1 MWDEQEKIDE
11 NLLRDWAEMKKL
23 QHPKYWVEMKNK
35 IQKSMRKRRRVYFM
49 RYAAIFVLL
58 MAGCSIYFLI
68 NDREEV
74 LSLERSTLA
83 HIKPG
88 ERKATL
94 HMSNGNAV
102 VLSMDSLFLTESD
115 GTNIRSNA
123 KNGVVYNPQSVEC
136 VEKIY
141 NTLEVPVKGEFN
153 ITLADGTQVWL
164 NSCSKLVYPVDFS
177 DTIREVYLE
186 GEAFFDVTENK
197 EKPFIVKTKDYSV
210 RVLGTAFNIMDYGD
224 EGYSHTTLARGKVQI
239 QYGDQQEILTPGKQA
254 FFRDGKV
261 SVKEVDPRF
270 YTTWMND
277 RFYFDSENLENIMR
291 KLSRWYGIRVEFK
304 DENAKG
310 LHFVG
315 SVPKYSNISDVCYI
329 IALATHVKF
338 DLEGDILRISEIVR

>member
-1 MWDEQEKIDE
+1 MLDEQGKIDE
-11 NLLRDWAEMKKL
+11 KLLRDWAKMKKL
-23 QHPKYWVEMKNK
+23 QHPKYWAEMKDK
-35 IQKSMRKRRRVYFM
+35 VQKSVRKRRRMDFM

-58 MAGCSIYFLI
+58 VAGCSIYFLI
-68 NDREEV
+68 NDKEEV
-74 LSLERSTLA
+74 TSLKSLALSSI
-83 HIKPG
+83 HPG

-115 GTNIRSNA
+115 GTNISANS
-123 KNGVVYNPQSVEC
+123 GSGIVYHPQSVEG

-177 DTIREVYLE
+177 DTLREVYLE
-186 GEAFFDVTENK
+186 GEAFFDVSENK

-210 RVLGTAFNIMDYGD
+210 KVLGTAFNVMDYSD
-224 EGYSHTTLARGKVQI
+224 EGYSHTTLARGKIQI
-239 QYGDQQEILTPGKQA
+239 QYGNRQEVLTPGKQA
-254 FFRDGKV
+254 LFRDGKV
-261 SVKEVDPRF
+261 VVKEVDTRF

-291 KLSRWYGIRVEFK
+291 KLTRWYGIRIEFK

-315 SVPKYSNISDVCYI
+315 SVPKYSNINDVCYI
-329 IALATHVKF
+329 IALTTHVKF
-338 DLEGDILRISEIVR
+338 DLEGDKLIISTKE